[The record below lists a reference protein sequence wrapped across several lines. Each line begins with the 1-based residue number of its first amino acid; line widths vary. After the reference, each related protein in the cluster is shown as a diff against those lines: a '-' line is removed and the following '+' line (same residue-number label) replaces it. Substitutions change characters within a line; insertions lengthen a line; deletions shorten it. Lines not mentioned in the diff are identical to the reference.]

1 MEKSAILANPP
12 TANLLAK
19 VSGWLAM
26 SRPTFHIVGILP
38 FLLGTILA
46 WQLDGVFN
54 SAVFLSGALA
64 VSLSMLA
71 TYQAGEYFDYQED
84 ALSRKHC
91 QNHFSGGSGVLQA
104 GILSP
109 TVALTTSIVSLI
121 LAGIIGLVLQFILK
135 TGPCTVILG
144 WTGALAGFFYSTR
157 PVRLVSR
164 GIGEILIGFCY
175 GWLPIASA
183 FYIQSGYIPAVITWM
198 SMPVGLSIFNV
209 ILLNEFPDYPADL
222 AVGKRNLL
230 VRIGKSR
237 GAVIYAAASI
247 FAWLT
252 LPFSSWFG
260 VPSHLLLYYLPV
272 MILSVILVTMVLQ
285 KKYENRE
292 TLEILCGLNI
302 VVNVGTTISFL
313 LAFL

>member
-1 MEKSAILANPP
+1 MEKSAIFANPP

-26 SRPTFHIVGILP
+26 SRPTFHIVGTLP

-46 WQLDGVFN
+46 WKLDGVFN

-104 GILSP
+104 GILSL

-144 WTGALAGFFYSTR
+144 WTGALAGFLYSTR

-164 GIGEILIGFCY
+164 EIGEILIGFCY

-183 FYIQSGYIPAVITWM
+183 FYIQSGYILYPCCHYLDEYARRVVNLQCHSTQRV
-198 SMPVGLSIFNV
+198 SGLPGGPGCGQTQPSCPRREKPRRCYLRRGFD
-209 ILLNEFPDYPADL
+209 FRMAYPAL
-222 AVGKRNLL
+222 LIL
-230 VRIGKSR
+230 VRRSVAFAPLLSAGHDPFCYSGDNGSAEKIRKS
-237 GAVIYAAASI
+237 
-247 FAWLT
+247 
-252 LPFSSWFG
+252 
-260 VPSHLLLYYLPV
+260 
-272 MILSVILVTMVLQ
+272 
-285 KKYENRE
+285 
-292 TLEILCGLNI
+292 
-302 VVNVGTTISFL
+302 
-313 LAFL
+313 